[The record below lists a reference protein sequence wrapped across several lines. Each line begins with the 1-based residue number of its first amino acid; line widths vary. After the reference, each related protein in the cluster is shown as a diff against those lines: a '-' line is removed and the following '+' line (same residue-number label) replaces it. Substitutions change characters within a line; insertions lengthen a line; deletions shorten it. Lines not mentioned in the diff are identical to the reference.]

1 MPPKFVHVITLGI
14 STTMQNFIQI
24 SLGVS
29 LLRIRDFAPLWTKWL
44 GYFGGRG
51 FLRKATAE
59 TRAPILTQ
67 NTSNDAVRRKKVP
80 FWGGQGRLRHIN
92 DGANAPWKEGGRF
105 LQKLRGKCVNY
116 LFVCGQRGCHSS
128 HHEVNAQ
135 PPAPSA
141 PSQPVRSVPAPAMG
155 NANPQSNW
163 QRGSSQGE
171 RAPPANVTPRPQ
183 SN

>member
-1 MPPKFVHVITLGI
+1 M
-14 STTMQNFIQI
+14 
-24 SLGVS
+24 
-29 LLRIRDFAPLWTKWL
+29 
-44 GYFGGRG
+44 
-51 FLRKATAE
+51 
-59 TRAPILTQ
+59 TRL
-67 NTSNDAVRRKKVP
+67 
-80 FWGGQGRLRHIN
+80 FWGEGVLEKGYSRDARTDFDAKYVKRRGSAQESAFLGWS
-92 DGANAPWKEGGRF
+92 GASAPYKRWSKCTMKRGGRF

-128 HHEVNAQ
+128 HYEVNAQ

-155 NANPQSNW
+155 TANPQSNW